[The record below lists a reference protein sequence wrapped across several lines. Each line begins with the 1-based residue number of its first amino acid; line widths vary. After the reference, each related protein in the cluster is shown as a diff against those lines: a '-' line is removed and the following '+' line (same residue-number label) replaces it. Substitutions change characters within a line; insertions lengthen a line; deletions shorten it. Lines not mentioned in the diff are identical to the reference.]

1 MDDQLVWKEEYNI
14 GVEIIDK
21 EHQRLFKIIN
31 KLFAVDGEEVEEKS
45 RWACQEG
52 IKYFK
57 GHALKHFA
65 DEEKYMESVNYAG
78 RGRHHSIHENFR
90 SNILPALEEELRQ
103 TDFSPDAMA
112 HFLGVCTGWLIGH
125 TLTEDQA
132 IVGGKVS
139 KWENLLPAEQV
150 TAIQKTIVRQLF
162 DMFHLESQVISDAYG
177 GERFGRGVYCLLVYG
192 DSRNPQKQDVVM
204 ALEESMLINTV
215 GKAMGLKTNR
225 LDTMLLNAARHTT
238 RQFVGR
244 LLEHFPEWDS
254 CDVTEEKLLTYE
266 QFRQIFEKKKPQV
279 SLLFNTGVGYCS
291 FSVIAPHMIEEEIVG
306 TPIQEDNAL
315 IEVEQYLMRREEQ
328 ESISSGRPKILVV
341 DDSATIRTAMTQL
354 LREDYDV
361 SLAESG
367 VAAIRAITLDKPDLV
382 LLDYD
387 MPVCDGKQTLEMLR
401 SEKSFAEIPVIFL
414 TGQGDPEVVRKL
426 LSLKPAGYLLK
437 YLKAGDIKKKIDS
450 FFDKRENKK
459 HGM

>member
-31 KLFAVDGEEVEEKS
+31 KLFTVDEEDEEKKS
-45 RWACQEG
+45 RWACYQG

-57 GHALKHFA
+57 SHAMKHFE
-65 DEEKYMESVNYAG
+65 DEEQYMDSVDYAG
-78 RGRHHSIHENFR
+78 RGRHRSIHENFR
-90 SNILPALEEELRQ
+90 NNILPALEEELRR
-103 TDFSPDAMA
+103 TDFSQEAMD

-132 IVGGKVS
+132 IVGGTVS

-150 TAIQKTIVRQLF
+150 TAIQKTIARQVF
-162 DMFHLESQVISDAYG
+162 DMFHLESQVISDTYG
-177 GERFGRGVYCLLVYG
+177 GEKFGRGVYCRLVYG
-192 DSRNPQKQDVVM
+192 TSREKRRQEVLMVF
-204 ALEESMLINTV
+204 EEKLLVNTV
-215 GKAMGLKTNR
+215 GKIIGLKTNK
-225 LDTMLLNAARHTT
+225 LDTMLLNAARYTT

-254 CDVTEEKLLTYE
+254 YDLTEEELLSYE
-266 QFRQIFEKKKPQV
+266 QFRRVYEREKPQV
-279 SLLFNTGVGYCS
+279 SLLFNTGGSGYFAFCT
-291 FSVIAPHMIEEEIVG
+291 IAPHLLEEGVG
-306 TPIQEDNAL
+306 TPIQHDNAL
-315 IEVEQYLMRREEQ
+315 VEVEQYLMRREEQ
-328 ESISSGRPKILVV
+328 ESVGNGLPKILVV
-341 DDSATIRTAMTQL
+341 DDSVTIRTAMMQL

-367 VAAIRAITLDKPDLV
+367 VAAIRAITLNRPDLI
-382 LLDYD
+382 LLDYE
-387 MPVCDGKQTLEMLR
+387 MPVCDGRQTLEMLR

-437 YLKAGDIKKKIDS
+437 HLKTSDIKKKIDS
-450 FFDKRENKK
+450 FFEKR
-459 HGM
+459 GV

>member
-1 MDDQLVWKEEYNI
+1 MDDQRVWKEEYNI

-21 EHQRLFKIIN
+21 EHQRLFKIID
-31 KLFAVDGEEVEEKS
+31 KLLAVHQEEQEEKS

-57 GHALKHFA
+57 GHALKHFE
-65 DEEKYMESVNYAG
+65 DEEKYMETVNYTG
-78 RGRHHSIHENFR
+78 RGRHRSIHENFKN
-90 SNILPALEEELRQ
+90 NILPALESELRQ
-103 TDFSPDAMA
+103 TDFSQDAMS
-112 HFLGVCTGWLIGH
+112 HFLAVCSGWLIGH
-125 TLTEDQA
+125 TLTEDMA

-139 KWENLLPAEQV
+139 KWENLLPADQV
-150 TAIQKTIVRQLF
+150 MVIQKALIQQLF
-162 DMFHLESQVISDAYG
+162 NMFHLEAQMISDAYG

-291 FSVIAPHMIEEEIVG
+291 FSIIAPHMLEEEIVG

-315 IEVEQYLMRREEQ
+315 IEVEHYLQEQ
-328 ESISSGRPKILVV
+328 ERAASSNRKKILVV
-341 DDSATIRTAMTQL
+341 DDSATIRNAMSQL
-354 LREDYDV
+354 LRNDYEV
-361 SLAESG
+361 SLADSG
-367 VAAIRAITLDKPDLV
+367 VAAIRAITLDRPDLV
-382 LLDYD
+382 LLDYE
-387 MPVCDGKQTLEMLR
+387 MPVCDGRQTLEMLR

-414 TGQGDPEVVRKL
+414 TGQGDPEVVKKL

-437 YLKAGDIKKKIDS
+437 YLKAGDIKKKIDD
-450 FFDKRENKK
+450 FFAKK
-459 HGM
+459 KN

>member
-1 MDDQLVWKEEYNI
+1 MDDQLVWREEYNI

-21 EHQRLFKIIN
+21 EHQRLFKIID
-31 KLFAVDGEEVEEKS
+31 KLMAVHQEEQEDKS

-78 RGRHHSIHENFR
+78 RGRHRSIHENFKN
-90 SNILPALEEELRQ
+90 NILPALEEELRQ
-103 TDFSPDAMA
+103 TDFSPDAMS
-112 HFLGVCTGWLIGH
+112 HFLAVCSGWLIGH

-139 KWENLLPAEQV
+139 KWENLLPADQV
-150 TAIQKTIVRQLF
+150 MVIQKTIVQQIF
-162 DMFHLESQVISDAYG
+162 NMFHLEAQMISDAYG

-315 IEVEQYLMRREEQ
+315 IEVEHYLQEQ
-328 ESISSGRPKILVV
+328 ERAASSNRKKILVV
-341 DDSATIRTAMTQL
+341 DDSSTIRTAMSQL
-354 LREDYDV
+354 LRNDYEV
-361 SLAESG
+361 SLANSG

-382 LLDYD
+382 LLDYE

-414 TGQGDPEVVRKL
+414 TGQGDPDVVRQL

-437 YLKAGDIKKKIDS
+437 YLKTSEIKKKIDS

-459 HGM
+459 R

>member
-1 MDDQLVWKEEYNI
+1 MDDQRVWKEEYNI

-21 EHQRLFKIIN
+21 EHQRLFKIID
-31 KLFAVDGEEVEEKS
+31 KLLAVHQEEQEEKS

-57 GHALKHFA
+57 GHALKHFE
-65 DEEKYMESVNYAG
+65 DEEKYMETVNYTG
-78 RGRHHSIHENFR
+78 RGRHRSIHENFKN
-90 SNILPALEEELRQ
+90 NILPALESELRQ
-103 TDFSPDAMA
+103 TDFSQDAMS
-112 HFLGVCTGWLIGH
+112 HFLAVCSGWLIGH
-125 TLTEDQA
+125 TLTEDMA

-139 KWENLLPAEQV
+139 KWENLLPADQV
-150 TAIQKTIVRQLF
+150 MVIQKAIIQQLF
-162 DMFHLESQVISDAYG
+162 NMFHLEAQMISDAYG

-291 FSVIAPHMIEEEIVG
+291 FSIVAPHMLEEDIVG

-315 IEVEQYLMRREEQ
+315 IEVEHYLQEQ
-328 ESISSGRPKILVV
+328 ERAASSNRKKILVV
-341 DDSATIRTAMTQL
+341 DDSATIRNAMSQL
-354 LREDYDV
+354 LRNDYEV
-361 SLAESG
+361 SLVDSG
-367 VAAIRAITLDKPDLV
+367 VAAIRAITLDRPDLV
-382 LLDYD
+382 LLDYE
-387 MPVCDGKQTLEMLR
+387 MPVCDGRMTLEMLR

-414 TGQGDPEVVRKL
+414 TGQGDPEVVKKL

-437 YLKAGDIKKKIDS
+437 YLKAGDIKKKIDD
-450 FFDKRENKK
+450 FFAKK
-459 HGM
+459 KS

>member
-1 MDDQLVWKEEYNI
+1 MDDQRVWKEEYNI

-21 EHQRLFKIIN
+21 EHQRLFKIID
-31 KLFAVDGEEVEEKS
+31 KLLAVHQEEQEEKS

-57 GHALKHFA
+57 GHALKHFE
-65 DEEKYMESVNYAG
+65 DEEKYMETVNYTG
-78 RGRHHSIHENFR
+78 RGRHRSIHENFKN
-90 SNILPALEEELRQ
+90 NILPALESELRQ
-103 TDFSPDAMA
+103 TDFSQDAMS
-112 HFLGVCTGWLIGH
+112 HFLAVCSGWLIGH
-125 TLTEDQA
+125 TLTEDMA

-139 KWENLLPAEQV
+139 KWENLLPADQV
-150 TAIQKTIVRQLF
+150 MVIQKALIQQLF
-162 DMFHLESQVISDAYG
+162 NMFHLEAQMISDAYG

-291 FSVIAPHMIEEEIVG
+291 FSIIAPHMLEEDIVG

-315 IEVEQYLMRREEQ
+315 IEVEHYLQEQ
-328 ESISSGRPKILVV
+328 ERAASSNRKKILVV
-341 DDSATIRTAMTQL
+341 DDSSTIRNAMSQL
-354 LREDYDV
+354 LRNDYEV
-361 SLAESG
+361 SLADSG
-367 VAAIRAITLDKPDLV
+367 VAAIRAITLDRPDLV
-382 LLDYD
+382 LLDYE
-387 MPVCDGKQTLEMLR
+387 MPVCDGRQTLEMLR

-414 TGQGDPEVVRKL
+414 TGQGDPEVVKKL

-437 YLKAGDIKKKIDS
+437 YLKAGDIKKKIDD
-450 FFDKRENKK
+450 FFAKK
-459 HGM
+459 KS

>member
-1 MDDQLVWKEEYNI
+1 MDDQLVWREEYNI

-21 EHQRLFKIIN
+21 EHQRLFKIID
-31 KLFAVDGEEVEEKS
+31 KLMAVHQEEQEDKS

-78 RGRHHSIHENFR
+78 RGRHRSIHENFKN
-90 SNILPALEEELRQ
+90 NILPALEEELRQ
-103 TDFSPDAMA
+103 TDFSPDAMS
-112 HFLGVCTGWLIGH
+112 HFLAVCSGWLIGH

-139 KWENLLPAEQV
+139 KWENLLPADQV
-150 TAIQKTIVRQLF
+150 MVIQKTIVQQIF
-162 DMFHLESQVISDAYG
+162 NMFHLEAQMISDAYG

-315 IEVEQYLMRREEQ
+315 IEVEHYLQEQ
-328 ESISSGRPKILVV
+328 ERAASSNRKKILVV
-341 DDSATIRTAMTQL
+341 DDSSTIRTAMSQL
-354 LREDYDV
+354 LRNDYEV
-361 SLAESG
+361 SLADSG

-382 LLDYD
+382 LLDYE

-414 TGQGDPEVVRKL
+414 TGQGDPDVVRQL

-437 YLKAGDIKKKIDS
+437 YLKTSEIKKKIDS

-459 HGM
+459 R

>member
-1 MDDQLVWKEEYNI
+1 MDDQLVWREEYNI

-21 EHQRLFKIIN
+21 EHQRLFKIID
-31 KLFAVDGEEVEEKS
+31 KLMAVHQEEQEDKS

-78 RGRHHSIHENFR
+78 RGRHHSIHENF
-90 SNILPALEEELRQ
+90 SNNILPALEQELRQ
-103 TDFSPDAMA
+103 TNFSPEAMS
-112 HFLGVCTGWLIGH
+112 HFLAVCSGWLIGH
-125 TLTEDQA
+125 TLTEDMA

-150 TAIQKTIVRQLF
+150 TVIQKTIIQQLF
-162 DMFHLESQVISDAYG
+162 DMFHLEAQMISDAYG
-177 GERFGRGVYCLLVYG
+177 GEKFGRGVYCLLVYG
-192 DSRNPQKQDVVM
+192 DSRDPQQRDIVM
-204 ALEESMLINTV
+204 AFEESMLINTV
-215 GKAMGLKTNR
+215 GKVMGLKTNR
-225 LDTMLLNAARHTT
+225 LDTMLLNAARYTT

-254 CDVTEEKLLTYE
+254 CDVTEESLLSYE
-266 QFRQIFEKKKPQV
+266 KFHQIFEKKKPQV

-291 FSVIAPHMIEEEIVG
+291 FSIVAPHTLEEDIVG
-306 TPIQEDNAL
+306 TPIQHENAL
-315 IEVEQYLMRREEQ
+315 IEVEHYLMERERTTVGKQ
-328 ESISSGRPKILVV
+328 KKILVV
-341 DDSATIRTAMTQL
+341 DDSSTIRTAMSQL
-354 LREDYDV
+354 LRNDYDV
-361 SLAESG
+361 SLADSG

-382 LLDYD
+382 LLDYE

-414 TGQGDPEVVRKL
+414 TGQGDPDVVRQL

-437 YLKAGDIKKKIDS
+437 YLKTSEIKKKIDS

-459 HGM
+459 R

>member
-1 MDDQLVWKEEYNI
+1 MDDQLVWREEYNI

-21 EHQRLFKIIN
+21 EHQRLFKIID
-31 KLFAVDGEEVEEKS
+31 KLMAVHQEEQEDKS

-78 RGRHHSIHENFR
+78 RGRHRSIHENFKN
-90 SNILPALEEELRQ
+90 NILPALEEELRQ
-103 TDFSPDAMA
+103 TDFSPDAMS
-112 HFLGVCTGWLIGH
+112 HFLAVCSGWLIGH

-139 KWENLLPAEQV
+139 KWENLLPADQV
-150 TAIQKTIVRQLF
+150 MVIQKTIVQQIF
-162 DMFHLESQVISDAYG
+162 NMFHLEAQMISDAYG

-315 IEVEQYLMRREEQ
+315 IEVEHYLQEQ
-328 ESISSGRPKILVV
+328 ERAASSNRKKILVV
-341 DDSATIRTAMTQL
+341 DDSSTIRTAMSQL
-354 LREDYDV
+354 LRNDYEV
-361 SLAESG
+361 SLADSG

-382 LLDYD
+382 LLDYE

-414 TGQGDPEVVRKL
+414 TGQGDPEVVKKL

-437 YLKAGDIKKKIDS
+437 YLKAGDIKKKIDD
-450 FFDKRENKK
+450 FFAKK
-459 HGM
+459 KS

>member
-1 MDDQLVWKEEYNI
+1 MDDQRVWKEEYNI

-21 EHQRLFKIIN
+21 EHQRLFKIID
-31 KLFAVDGEEVEEKS
+31 KLLAVHQEEQEEKS

-57 GHALKHFA
+57 GHALKHFE
-65 DEEKYMESVNYAG
+65 DEEKYMETVNYAG
-78 RGRHHSIHENFR
+78 RGRHRSIHENFKN
-90 SNILPALEEELRQ
+90 NILPALESELRQ
-103 TDFSPDAMA
+103 TDFSQDAMS
-112 HFLGVCTGWLIGH
+112 HFLAVCSGWLIGH
-125 TLTEDQA
+125 TLTEDMA

-139 KWENLLPAEQV
+139 KWENLLPADQV
-150 TAIQKTIVRQLF
+150 MVIQKAIIQQLF
-162 DMFHLESQVISDAYG
+162 NMFHLEAQMISDAYG

-291 FSVIAPHMIEEEIVG
+291 FSIVAPHMLEEDIVG

-315 IEVEQYLMRREEQ
+315 IEVEHYLQEQ
-328 ESISSGRPKILVV
+328 ERAASSNRKKILVV
-341 DDSATIRTAMTQL
+341 DDSATIRNAMSQL
-354 LREDYDV
+354 LRNDYEV
-361 SLAESG
+361 SLVDSG
-367 VAAIRAITLDKPDLV
+367 VAAIRAITLDRPDLV
-382 LLDYD
+382 LLDYE
-387 MPVCDGKQTLEMLR
+387 MPVCDGRMTLEMLR

-414 TGQGDPEVVRKL
+414 TGQGDPEVVKKL

-437 YLKAGDIKKKIDS
+437 YLKAGDIKKKIDD
-450 FFDKRENKK
+450 FFAKK
-459 HGM
+459 KN

>member
-1 MDDQLVWKEEYNI
+1 MDDQRVWKEEYNI

-21 EHQRLFKIIN
+21 EHQRLFKIID
-31 KLFAVDGEEVEEKS
+31 KLLAVHQEEQEEKS

-57 GHALKHFA
+57 GHALKHFE
-65 DEEKYMESVNYAG
+65 DEEKYMETVNYTG
-78 RGRHHSIHENFR
+78 RGRHRSIHENFKN
-90 SNILPALEEELRQ
+90 NILPALESELRQ
-103 TDFSPDAMA
+103 TDFSQDAMS
-112 HFLGVCTGWLIGH
+112 HFLAVCSGWLIGH
-125 TLTEDQA
+125 TLTEDMA

-139 KWENLLPAEQV
+139 KWENLLPADQV
-150 TAIQKTIVRQLF
+150 MVIQKALIQQLF
-162 DMFHLESQVISDAYG
+162 NMFHLEAQMISDAYG

-291 FSVIAPHMIEEEIVG
+291 FSIIAPHMLEEEIVG

-315 IEVEQYLMRREEQ
+315 IEVEHYLQEQ
-328 ESISSGRPKILVV
+328 ERAASSNRKKILVV
-341 DDSATIRTAMTQL
+341 DDSATIRNAMSQL
-354 LREDYDV
+354 LRNDYEV
-361 SLAESG
+361 SLADSG
-367 VAAIRAITLDKPDLV
+367 VAAIRAITLDRPDLV
-382 LLDYD
+382 LLDYE
-387 MPVCDGKQTLEMLR
+387 MPVCDGRQTLEMLR

-414 TGQGDPEVVRKL
+414 TGQGDPEVVKKL

-437 YLKAGDIKKKIDS
+437 YLKAGDIKKKIDD
-450 FFDKRENKK
+450 FFAKK
-459 HGM
+459 KS

>member
-14 GVEIIDK
+14 GVEIIDR

-31 KLFAVDGEEVEEKS
+31 KLFAVDGEEEEEKS

-65 DEEKYMESVNYAG
+65 DEEKYMESVNYPG

-90 SNILPALEEELRQ
+90 GNILPALEAELRQ

-162 DMFHLESQVISDAYG
+162 DMFRLESQVISDTYG
-177 GERFGRGVYCLLVYG
+177 GEKFGRGVYCRLVYG
-192 DSRNPQKQDVVM
+192 TSREKRRQVVLM
-204 ALEESMLINTV
+204 AFEEKLLVNTV
-215 GKAMGLKTNR
+215 GKIMGLKTNK
-225 LDTMLLNAARHTT
+225 LDTMLLNAARYTT

-254 CDVTEEKLLTYE
+254 YDLTEEELLSYE
-266 QFRQIFEKKKPQV
+266 QFRQVFEREKPQV
-279 SLLFNTGVGYCS
+279 SLLFSTGGAGYFAFCT
-291 FSVIAPHMIEEEIVG
+291 IAPHLLEEGVG
-306 TPIQEDNAL
+306 TPIQHDNAL

-328 ESISSGRPKILVV
+328 ENAGSGRPRILVV

-367 VAAIRAITLDKPDLV
+367 VAAIRAITLNRPDLI
-382 LLDYD
+382 LLDYE

-414 TGQGDPEVVRKL
+414 TGQGDPEVVKKL

-450 FFDKRENKK
+450 FFDMRERKK
-459 HGM
+459 QKT